1 MPQLPTVLSTSSTP
15 HSLPFPSTVSVS
27 TPYPSSTTT
36 LSPTDATLSGTI
48 LSCASVTPLGCEAA
62 VRRRSSLCLIAPG
75 SDGTPTPVE
84 SRRVVE
90 VEPKPLCGPLSG
102 RQVVVAA
109 VQSLQLTIGGVELTP
124 RVRAAIAALNSAVR
138 ASSQES
144 VVKVGRLFLTTAA
157 LHALAFLICCPPL
170 LVCFSLAVNCPLK

>member
-1 MPQLPTVLSTSSTP
+1 M
-15 HSLPFPSTVSVS
+15 S

-36 LSPTDATLSGTI
+36 LPPQPTDANLSGTI
-48 LSCASVTPLGCEAA
+48 HTCAALTPLGCEAA
-62 VRRRSSLCLIAPG
+62 VRRRSSLCLIAP
-75 SDGTPTPVE
+75 DGTPSPVE
-84 SRRVVE
+84 SRRVVV
-90 VEPKPLCGPLSG
+90 VEPKTLCGPLSG

-144 VVKVGRLFLTTAA
+144 VVKVGRLFLTTAE
-157 LHALAFLICCPPL
+157 LHALACLICCPQL
-170 LVCFSLAVNCPLK
+170 LVCFRFAVSCPLK